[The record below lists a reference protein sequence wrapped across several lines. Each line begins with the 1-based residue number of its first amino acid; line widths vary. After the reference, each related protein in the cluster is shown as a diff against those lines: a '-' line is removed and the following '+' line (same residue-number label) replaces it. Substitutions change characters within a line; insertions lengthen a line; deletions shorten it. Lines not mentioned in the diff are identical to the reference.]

1 MNDYEK
7 QLENSPIIAFV
18 PGGDSMWPTLKHA
31 GQSVFIER
39 KPNERL
45 KLYDVPFYK
54 RANGQYV
61 LHRIVEVR
69 ENDYVLCGDSQFTLE
84 YGITDDMIIGV
95 LKGYYKGKKYIDAN
109 SKKSKRLALFLRK
122 HNFIKKVAVKVHFK
136 LKSLKGKWSHEKR
149 F

>member
-7 QLENSPIIAFV
+7 QLAQSPIIAFV

-31 GQSVFIER
+31 GQSVFVER
-39 KPNERL
+39 KKEGRL
-45 KLYDVPFYK
+45 NLYDVPFYK

-84 YGITDDMIIGV
+84 YGFTDDMIIGV

-109 SKKSKRLALFLRK
+109 SKKSRRLALFLRK
-122 HNFIKKVAVKVHFK
+122 HTLIKKIAVKIHFK
-136 LKSLKGKWSHEKR
+136 LKSLKGKRVEKR
-149 F
+149 